1 MTNSAIA
8 VTVNRGSRTELKF
21 QFAHRSL
28 RVAVISTYSNKGHR
42 KRYWIAPVSIHALY
56 IFHAENLNWLQH
68 VHLLK
73 NKFRTNIK
81 FLQIRSLLQHMLD
94 CEYLSIY
101 RKFKCTKNAYDA
113 YDAKKKKIKIFK
125 VFSKTNIS
133 SYLWVKVYDNN
144 LLEIVLISF

>member
-28 RVAVISTYSNKGHR
+28 RVAVISTYKGHR
-42 KRYWIAPVSIHALY
+42 KRYWIAPVSIYALY

-101 RKFKCTKNAYDA
+101 RKFKCTKNAYDV
-113 YDAKKKKIKIFK
+113 YDAKKKKRLKY
-125 VFSKTNIS
+125 SKCFQR
-133 SYLWVKVYDNN
+133 
-144 LLEIVLISF
+144 LISAHIYESKSMIIIY